1 MLIKYVN
8 ISDQNMKDLLYLKDE
23 QIKDCIQLLLYAYR
37 ETFSDPLE
45 ILKKN
50 SLGAAH
56 YRTLHLI
63 ERNEGINVNELLIKI
78 KITKQSLNRVL
89 KELKRLKIIKQ
100 VRDKNDTR
108 RKLLYLDQNGRKFY
122 QQVFESQKKRIFNA
136 LKHSDSDSVIKFKE
150 VLKKIINGKK

>member
-1 MLIKYVN
+1 MIKYVN
-8 ISDQNMKDLLYLKDE
+8 ISDQKMKDLLYLKDE

-56 YRTLHLI
+56 YRTLHLV
-63 ERNEGINVNELLIKI
+63 ERNEGINVNELLIKL
-78 KITKQSLNRVL
+78 KINKQSLNRVL
-89 KELKRLKIIKQ
+89 KELKRLKLIKQ
-100 VRDKNDTR
+100 ERDKKDTR
-108 RKLLYLDQNGRKFY
+108 RKLLYLDQNGKKFY
-122 QQVFESQKKRIFNA
+122 QEVFESQKKRIFNA

>member
-1 MLIKYVN
+1 MVKYVN
-8 ISDQNMKDLLYLKDE
+8 ISDQKMKDLLYLKDE

-37 ETFSDPLE
+37 ETFSDPKE

-63 ERNEGINVNELLIKI
+63 ERNQGVSVNELLLKL

-89 KELKRLKIIKQ
+89 RDLKKSKIIKQ
-100 VRDKNDTR
+100 IRDQNDSR
-108 RKLLYLDQNGRKFY
+108 KKLLYLDRVGEKFY
-122 QQVFESQKKRIFNA
+122 KEVFESQKKRIFNA
-136 LKHSDSDSVIKFKE
+136 LKNSDSESVLKFKE

>member
-1 MLIKYVN
+1 MIKYVN
-8 ISDQNMKDLLYLKDE
+8 ISDQKMKDLLYLKDE

-56 YRTLHLI
+56 YRTLHLV
-63 ERNEGINVNELLIKI
+63 ERNEGINVNELLIKL

-89 KELKRLKIIKQ
+89 KELKRLKLIKQ
-100 VRDKNDTR
+100 ERDKKDTR
-108 RKLLYLDQNGRKFY
+108 RKLLYLDQNGKKFY
-122 QQVFESQKKRIFNA
+122 QEVFESQKKRIFNA

>member
-1 MLIKYVN
+1 MIKYVN

-63 ERNEGINVNELLIKI
+63 ERNEGINVNELLIKL

-100 VRDKNDTR
+100 VRDKNYTR
-108 RKLLYLDQNGRKFY
+108 RKLLYLDQNGKKFY

>member
-1 MLIKYVN
+1 MIKYVN

-56 YRTLHLI
+56 YRTLHLV
-63 ERNEGINVNELLIKI
+63 ERNEGINVNELLIKL

-89 KELKRLKIIKQ
+89 KELKRLKLIKQ
-100 VRDKNDTR
+100 VRDKNDKR
-108 RKLLYLDQNGRKFY
+108 RKLLYLDQNGKKFY

>member
-1 MLIKYVN
+1 MIKYVN
-8 ISDQNMKDLLYLKDE
+8 ISDQKMKDLLYLKDE

-37 ETFSDPLE
+37 ETFSDPKE

-63 ERNEGINVNELLIKI
+63 ERNQGISVNELLLKL

-89 KELKRLKIIKQ
+89 RDLKKSKIIKQ
-100 VRDKNDTR
+100 IRDQNDSR
-108 RKLLYLDQNGRKFY
+108 KKLLFLDRIGEKFY
-122 QQVFESQKKRIFNA
+122 KEVFESQKKRIFNA
-136 LKHSDSDSVIKFKE
+136 LKNSDSESVLKFKE
-150 VLKKIINGKK
+150 VLKKIINGKQ